1 MPFPANIATEV
12 AALNTAINAAL
23 PLESALP
30 GTIAVLANQAD
41 TLVNDIDTALAEAA
55 GTLDTFTA
63 PVMAPAIV
71 LAFQA
76 VVGSGFE
83 QLALCDLAGPV
94 GRVATNL
101 ANEV

>member
-1 MPFPANIATEV
+1 MPFPANITTEV
-12 AALNTAINAAL
+12 TALNNAINAAL

-41 TLVNDIDTALAEAA
+41 TLVNDIDNAIVAA
-55 GTLDTFTA
+55 VGTLDTFTA

-83 QLALCDLAGPV
+83 QLALVDLAGV
-94 GRVATNL
+94 AGRVATNL
-101 ANEV
+101 TNA

>member
-1 MPFPANIATEV
+1 MPFPENITAEV
-12 AALNTAINAAL
+12 AALNTTINAAL

-30 GTIAVLANQAD
+30 GTITALANQAD
-41 TLVNDIDTALAEAA
+41 TAVNDIDIALLAAA

-71 LAFQA
+71 IAFQA
-76 VVGSGFE
+76 LVDSGSV

-101 ANEV
+101 TNEI